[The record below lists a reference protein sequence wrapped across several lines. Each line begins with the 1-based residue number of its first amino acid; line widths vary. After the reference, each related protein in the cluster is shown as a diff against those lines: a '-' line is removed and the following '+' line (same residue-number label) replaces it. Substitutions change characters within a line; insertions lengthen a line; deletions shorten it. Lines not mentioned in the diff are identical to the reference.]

1 MLIDLYLPRFD
12 VREVHEVDADAPP
25 EVTFAAIRQTDLR
38 DPITDALFALRELPN
53 RITRKLR
60 HQPPPPASKS
70 FTFEDIAKLDM
81 GWVPLDELPG
91 VEFVVGSV
99 GRFWARD
106 YGWKPVAADAF
117 VAFEEPGYAKV
128 AVSFRVVPRGV
139 DGSCLR

>member
-1 MLIDLYLPRFD
+1 MG
-12 VREVHEVDADAPP
+12 AP
-25 EVTFAAIRQTDLR
+25 
-38 DPITDALFALRELPN
+38 
-53 RITRKLR
+53 
-60 HQPPPPASKS
+60 
-70 FTFEDIAKLDM
+70 
-81 GWVPLDELPG
+81 DELPG